1 MKNALLQHWHIFRFL
16 RLALGIAIIVQG
28 VMGKDGLFILAGIL
42 FTLLAL
48 FNTGCCATG
57 GCYPEAK
64 KTTSTSKDI
73 SYEEVV

>member
-1 MKNALLQHWHIFRFL
+1 MKNALLHNWHIFRFL

-28 VMGKDGLFILAGIL
+28 AMGKDWLFILAGIL

-48 FNTGCCATG
+48 FNSGCCATG
-57 GCYPEAK
+57 GCYPTEK
-64 KTTSTSKDI
+64 KVTTTKKNI